1 MLTLQELK
9 QIVDAPVPGRKIPTA
24 KKLRASGVIIAR
36 ERLNREAGIAAYQN
50 GYALYEVCGFATVF
64 PIHPCR
70 EYLYD
75 SGGKT
80 YSIAERLFERDAWY
94 LRLVL
99 EGEDRLNRNREAR
112 EQDRTVS
119 YSAVSEEWQVM
130 AAAEYSVLEQMIQK
144 ENISELLAIL
154 TDQQRG
160 VICQFFLE
168 QKTQNQISR
177 ELGITA
183 PAVSKIL
190 SRAIQRV
197 RRKYLRAGA
206 EDFCQCS
213 KKK

>member
-24 KKLRASGVIIAR
+24 KKLKVSSVIVAQ
-36 ERLNREAGIAAYQN
+36 ERLNQEVGIAAYQN
-50 GYALYEVCGFATVF
+50 GYALYEVCDFATVF

-75 SGGKT
+75 SGKKT
-80 YSIAERLFERDAWY
+80 HSIAERLFQGDAWY

-99 EGEDRLNRNREAR
+99 EGEDRLNRNQEAR

-130 AAAEYSVLEQMIQK
+130 AAMEDSMLEQMIQR
-144 ENISELLAIL
+144 ETVSELLAIL
-154 TDQQRG
+154 TDQQRV
-160 VICQFFLE
+160 VICRFFLE

-197 RRKYLRAGA
+197 RRKYL
-206 EDFCQCS
+206 
-213 KKK
+213 